1 MSIRTKRNSKR
12 SFAAVVAAALIA
24 SVLALVA
31 TPASAVTP
39 ASAATDRL
47 QGTTRYGTAAALA
60 TAYNAAPTHVVVA
73 SGTSFADAL
82 AAAPYAAFKS
92 APIVLTEAAALP
104 QATRDWFLQEAAQ
117 LTGVS
122 IVGGTSSVSAA
133 VEAEIK
139 ALLSTTATITR
150 VSGAD
155 RYATAVALASVTGVF
170 DTDDNIY
177 LVSGESYADALS
189 IAGLAFNDEAPILLT
204 EGGSLNAAAKTWIV
218 SKISTLGTGKVK
230 IIGGTAA
237 VSDQVVEDLINA
249 GLTYSQVSRTAGANR
264 YATSA
269 AVNTMMTGSGDAA
282 FDGAQVALVRGDDFA
297 DALAAAPFL
306 GGKLTNGNGHHTVLV
321 EPGSVPA
328 SAQAL
333 VTTLAQNRA
342 GDTLNT
348 GTSELQKVSV
358 IGGTSAVSA
367 AVLTAVT
374 DLAKSTGDS
383 TPVIT
388 CQEGLKTATFSFA
401 ETKAAQPADIDAI
414 PATSFSLNGV
424 PQVITG
430 NGRTGATTGA
440 GQMSISAQADSA
452 PANTLN
458 DKVTLTFHAALAA
471 GDVIGF
477 AGTAEAF
484 TSKGR
489 SLGATSC
496 TVADDKTAP
505 TISIT
510 ATANSLG
517 LFYFTASEP
526 MDATSIATL
535 VIADSGSTINDTE
548 DTLACAAVGTST
560 TLFRCII
567 SDTDTDAGGA
577 DDNGTDVI
585 AAGDVINFDASGW
598 AKIKDIAGNAVV
610 SSTAVTIP
618 ATADTTVPTV
628 SASIACVP
636 TAAATLTFDAG
647 TDMVLTSKAKG
658 ADMNGWKGYLVHDRG
673 RNQPGIAIDDTAKT
687 ITITIDKYFSTA
699 VDVSH
704 AFAQAGITSWTA
716 TTAGAGLFAATH
728 FAATGATSTA
738 ATSTCTVT
746 LTQNELM
753 ENPTADL
760 TIANGGVTIAG
771 VAAGNVTRANQ
782 SDGKSVK
789 YALDTASQ
797 TAKTG
802 AAVGIVWAAP
812 QDTSGNVVA
821 SGSSNVTI
829 P

>member
-12 SFAAVVAAALIA
+12 SFAAVIAAALIA

-39 ASAATDRL
+39 TSAATDRI

-60 TAYNAAPTHVVVA
+60 NKYNAAPTHVVVA

-92 APIVLTEAAALP
+92 APIVLTEAGALP

-122 IVGGTSSVSAA
+122 IVGGTASVSAA

-139 ALLSTTATITR
+139 ALISTTATITR
-150 VSGAD
+150 ISGAD

-170 DTDDNIY
+170 DTNDNIY

-189 IAGLAFNDEAPILLT
+189 IGGLAFNDEAPILLT
-204 EGGSLNAAAKTWIV
+204 EGASLNAAAKTWIV

-269 AVNTMMTGSGDAA
+269 AVNTMMTASGDAA

-306 GGKLTNGNGHHTVLV
+306 GGALTNGNGHHTVLV

-328 SAQAL
+328 SAQSL
-333 VTTLAQNRA
+333 VTTLAQGRS
-342 GDTLNT
+342 GDAAANT
-348 GTSELQKVSV
+348 TNELQKVSV
-358 IGGTSAVSA
+358 IGGTNAVSA

-401 ETKAAQPADIDAI
+401 ETKAASPADIDAI
-414 PATSFSLNGV
+414 LAPSFSLNGV
-424 PQVITG
+424 AQVQA
-430 NGRTGATTGA
+430 NGGRSGATNGA
-440 GQMSISAQADSA
+440 GQVSISAQADSN
-452 PANTLN
+452 ANSLN

-477 AGTAEAF
+477 AGQNEAF
-484 TSKGR
+484 TAKGR

-505 TISIT
+505 TIAIT
-510 ATANSLG
+510 VTANALG

-526 MDATSIATL
+526 MDTTSIAT
-535 VIADSGSTINDTE
+535 IAFADSGSTTAGAH
-548 DTLACAAVGTST
+548 DTLACAKVGTST
-560 TLFRCII
+560 TLFRCVI
-567 SDTDTDAGGA
+567 SDA
-577 DDNGTDVI
+577 NGSNAV

-618 ATADTTVPTV
+618 ATADATAPTV
-628 SASIACVP
+628 SASVACVATG
-636 TAAATLTFDAG
+636 TATITLDAA

-658 ADMNGWKGYLVHDRG
+658 ADMNGWKAYLVHDRG

-704 AFAQAGITSWTA
+704 AFGQAGITSWTV
-716 TTAGAGLFAATH
+716 TTVGAGLYAATH
-728 FAATGATSTA
+728 FAATGATSVGGD
-738 ATSTCTVT
+738 STCTVT

-753 ENPTADL
+753 DNPTADL
-760 TIANGGVTIAG
+760 VIANGGITIAG

-782 SDGKSVK
+782 SDGLSVK
-789 YALDTASQ
+789 YSVPTNDN
-797 TAKTG
+797 AKTG
-802 AAVGIVWAAP
+802 AAVGIVWTNP

-821 SGSSNVTI
+821 SGSSSATI